1 MHNQEIKAIFFDLDG
16 TLIDSL
22 KIWEEID
29 VQFLNELSLVEPENM
44 KSEIEGLSF
53 EQTAVYFKRKFNL
66 EMSVEE
72 IIQSW
77 FRQVEDAYHNHIE
90 VISGAY
96 QILDYFSSSSIPM
109 ILLTSNRK
117 DLVDAILNRLLLGKY
132 FNHRHY
138 NSHKERPHTYLQLIK
153 RYKIQPEQVWMIDD
167 ALATLFAAKQ
177 IGLNTAWTV
186 IGKTDKQNELDKHQ
200 HPDYVDFIVYNSLD
214 ELKSLIT

>member
-29 VQFLNELSLVEPENM
+29 YKFLSELKLVEPENM

-66 EMSVEE
+66 TMSVEE

-96 QILDYFSSSSIPM
+96 QILDYFYSSSIQL
-109 ILLTSNRK
+109 ILLTSNRR

-132 FNHRHY
+132 FPHRHY
-138 NSHKERPHTYLQLIK
+138 NSHKERPQTYQELIA
-153 RYKIQPEQVWMIDD
+153 RYKIKPEQAWMIDD
-167 ALATLFAAKQ
+167 ALATLLAAKQ
-177 IGLNTAWTV
+177 TGLKTAWTV
-186 IGKTDKQNELDKHQ
+186 IGKTDKQHELNKHR
-200 HPDYVDFIVYNSLD
+200 HPDYVDFIVHNSLD
-214 ELKSLIT
+214 ELKSLVT